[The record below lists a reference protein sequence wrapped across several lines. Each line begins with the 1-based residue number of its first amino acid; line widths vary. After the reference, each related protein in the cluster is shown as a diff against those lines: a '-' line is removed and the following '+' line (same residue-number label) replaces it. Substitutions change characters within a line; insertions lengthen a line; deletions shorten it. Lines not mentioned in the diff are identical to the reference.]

1 MFFLFSH
8 FFIPKTYRQV
18 LLIMLYFKKN
28 KQNCQEKKMNAKV
41 KTPKIILLVGMMG
54 CGKTSLGKLLAKH
67 LDLPFVDS
75 DKEIEKASGCSISDL
90 FATYGEEQFA
100 LGEERI
106 MERLLKGK
114 PCVLSSGGRAF
125 LSEKTRK
132 NSKKTA
138 VSVWIRADV
147 DLLSRRTEGRKHR
160 PLVPAKDNKKAIER
174 LVAECYPFYAEA
186 DLTLDT
192 QSEPIRRTV
201 RRLLTLLA
209 DKDLIELT
217 DEVK

>member
-1 MFFLFSH
+1 
-8 FFIPKTYRQV
+8 
-18 LLIMLYFKKN
+18 
-28 KQNCQEKKMNAKV
+28 MNAKV

-54 CGKTSLGKLLAKH
+54 CGKTSLGKLLARS
-67 LDLPFVDS
+67 LGLPFVDS

-90 FATYGEEQFA
+90 FATYGEEQFT

-125 LSEKTRK
+125 LSQKTRE
-132 NSKKTA
+132 NAKKTA

-147 DLLSRRTEGRKHR
+147 DLLSHRTEGRKHR

-192 QSEPIRRTV
+192 HSEPIRKTIK
-201 RRLLTLLA
+201 RLLNLLTEKGLIEPV
-209 DKDLIELT
+209 KDL
-217 DEVK
+217 KK

>member
-1 MFFLFSH
+1 
-8 FFIPKTYRQV
+8 
-18 LLIMLYFKKN
+18 
-28 KQNCQEKKMNAKV
+28 MNAKV

-67 LDLPFVDS
+67 LNLPFVDS

-90 FATYGEEQFA
+90 FATYGEEQFT

-132 NSKKTA
+132 NAKKTA
-138 VSVWIRADV
+138 ISIWIRADV

-186 DLTLDT
+186 DLTIDT

-201 RRLLTLLA
+201 KRLLMLLEE
-209 DKDLIELT
+209 KNLIELS